1 MKSIIAIPCFRE
13 SSRLPP
19 FLDSLC
25 SELATAPFPASV
37 IIVDDGSGAEEAAK
51 TRTIVDD
58 ARKNYPHLIADPV
71 LLPENRGKGG
81 AVYAGWAASSD
92 AAAASDLLCFVDAD
106 GSVPAAEVRRL
117 ISEMLADE
125 CQHWGALFGSRIKLL
140 GNDVSRVTSRH
151 YIGRFFATLTSFI
164 SGTSA
169 YDSQCGLKVLRRAA
183 FAAIQKDLEEMRFVF
198 DVELMVQ
205 LLERGF
211 RIREIPI
218 NWHEVAGSKVRVVRD
233 SIRMF
238 TGLLRI
244 RRRKAAR
251 AASAAKRAT

>member
-1 MKSIIAIPCFRE
+1 MKCIIAIPCFRE

-25 SELATAPFPASV
+25 RELATAPFPASI
-37 IIVDDGSGAEEAAK
+37 IIVDDGSGAEEAEK
-51 TRTIVDD
+51 TRAIVDES
-58 ARKNYPHLIADPV
+58 RKKYPRLIADPV
-71 LLPENRGKGG
+71 FLPENRGKGG
-81 AVYAGWAASSD
+81 AVYAGWAASSGD
-92 AAAASDLLCFVDAD
+92 AAAAELLCFVDAD

-140 GNDVSRVTSRH
+140 GNDVSRVASRH
-151 YIGRFFATLTSFI
+151 YIGRVFATLTTLI
-164 SGTSA
+164 TGTAA
-169 YDSQCGLKVLRRAA
+169 YDSQCGLKVLRRTA
-183 FAAIQKDLEEMRFVF
+183 FAAIQKDLQEMRFVF
-198 DVELMVQ
+198 DVELTVQ

-218 NWHEVAGSKVRVVRD
+218 HWHEVAGSKVRVVRD

-238 TGLLRI
+238 AGLLRI
-244 RRRKAAR
+244 RRHKAAR
-251 AASAAKRAT
+251 AALAATRAT